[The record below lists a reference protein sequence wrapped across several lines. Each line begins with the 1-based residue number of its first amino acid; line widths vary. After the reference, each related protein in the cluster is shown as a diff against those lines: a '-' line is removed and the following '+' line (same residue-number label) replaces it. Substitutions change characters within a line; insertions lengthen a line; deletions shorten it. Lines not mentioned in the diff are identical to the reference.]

1 MRPWGLL
8 LIAALGVPTF
18 VHAADEANDRV
29 GKDLF
34 EKSIRPALVQHC
46 YECHSADKKVK
57 GGLLLDSRDGWK
69 TGGDSGPAIEPGKL
83 DDSLLIEAIRY
94 TGDLKMPPRGKLPER
109 VIRDFERWV
118 ELGAPDPRDGT
129 PAKPKENAVFQS
141 GLSHWSYQPIRDVP
155 VPAVAGEWP
164 LGVIDRFVLARL
176 EQAKLRPG
184 VEADRIT
191 LLRRVYFDLIGLPP
205 TPGQIDA
212 FVQDTSPDA
221 YEKLVDRLLAA
232 PQFGE
237 RWGRHWLDVVR
248 YAESVTLRGLV
259 FPEAWRYRDYV
270 IETFNA
276 DRPYNEFLREQVAGD
291 LLAADSL
298 EDRKRKLVAVTF
310 LTMGNTNLEEQDKEQ
325 LRMDVVDEQLDVIG
339 KGFLAQTITCA
350 RCHDHKFD
358 PIPTRDYY
366 ALAGILRNT
375 QTLEHDNVSKW
386 LQMPLPL
393 PADEEAVFAQADAA
407 IAALKAK
414 IKTAS
419 ETNPPIIAVNSLSGV
434 VVDDSQAR
442 KVGEWMDS
450 KYSGKYIGD
459 GYIHDIDKGKGE
471 KTLTFLPELP
481 RAGKYEVRFAYT
493 PGGSRSPAVP
503 VTIFSADGEKTV
515 RVNERE
521 APPILGRFVSL
532 GQYKFELNGQGFV
545 IVSNE
550 GTQGHVTADAVQF
563 IPLEGDVTES
573 ATDSKPTAQPSDDL
587 KRLEA
592 ELKQLTASSPGRPQ
606 TMSVREEKELGDCRI
621 HVRGSVHNL
630 GDVAPRGFLQAV
642 ARGPAPEFSAT
653 ESGRRELGDWLAN
666 PDNPLP
672 ARVMVNRAW
681 HWLFGAGLVRTA
693 DNFGTTGE
701 SPSHPELLD
710 HLARSFVHEG
720 WSVKRLVRSIV
731 LSRTYRL
738 SARGSAEAI
747 AADPENRLLSH
758 ANRRRLDA
766 ECIRDAMLVVSGQLD
781 PAIGG
786 PTIRKGTNADYGYQH
801 TDHRRSV
808 YAPVFRNSLPE
819 LFEVF
824 DFADPSM
831 PAGVRNVSTVAPQ
844 ALFLMNHP
852 FVRDQS
858 KLAAERLIKAMPQ
871 SDEGRVERAYR
882 STLGRLPTATEKK
895 LALDYVRALASQP
908 GGEVDAFRRLCH
920 ALFASVDFR
929 FID

>member
-1 MRPWGLL
+1 
-8 LIAALGVPTF
+8 
-18 VHAADEANDRV
+18 
-29 GKDLF
+29 
-34 EKSIRPALVQHC
+34 
-46 YECHSADKKVK
+46 
-57 GGLLLDSRDGWK
+57 
-69 TGGDSGPAIEPGKL
+69 
-83 DDSLLIEAIRY
+83 
-94 TGDLKMPPRGKLPER
+94 
-109 VIRDFERWV
+109 
-118 ELGAPDPRDGT
+118 
-129 PAKPKENAVFQS
+129 
-141 GLSHWSYQPIRDVP
+141 
-155 VPAVAGEWP
+155 
-164 LGVIDRFVLARL
+164 
-176 EQAKLRPG
+176 
-184 VEADRIT
+184 
-191 LLRRVYFDLIGLPP
+191 
-205 TPGQIDA
+205 
-212 FVQDTSPDA
+212 
-221 YEKLVDRLLAA
+221 LVDRLLAS

-237 RWGRHWLDVVR
+237 RWGRHWFDVVR

-259 FPEAWRYRDYV
+259 FSEAWRYRDYV
-270 IETFNA
+270 IETFNE

-291 LLAADSL
+291 LLPADSL
-298 EDRKRKLVAVTF
+298 DDRRRKMVAVTF

-366 ALAGILRNT
+366 SLAGILRNT
-375 QTLEHDNVSKW
+375 QTLEHANVSKW
-386 LQMPLPL
+386 LETALPL
-393 PADEEAVFAQADAA
+393 PPDQEAVFAQADAA
-407 IAALKAK
+407 IAELKAK
-414 IKTAS
+414 IKAAS
-419 ETNPPIIAVNSLSGV
+419 ETNPPIIAVNSLSGI

-450 KYSGKYIGD
+450 KYSGKYIGS

-563 IPLEGDVTES
+563 IPLEGDATES
-573 ATDSKPTAQPSDDL
+573 AADSKSTPQPTDDL
-587 KRLEA
+587 KKLEA
-592 ELKQLTASSPGRPQ
+592 ELKQLTASSPVRPQ
-606 TMSVREEKELGDCRI
+606 AMSVREEKQMGDCKI

-630 GDVAPRGFLQAV
+630 GEIAPRGFLQAV
-642 ARGPAPEFSAT
+642 ARGPAPEFST
-653 ESGRRELGDWLAN
+653 SESGRRELGDWLAN

-701 SPSHPELLD
+701 APSHPELLD
-710 HLARSFVHEG
+710 HLARRFVQEG

-738 SARGSAEAI
+738 SARASAEAI

-766 ECIRDAMLVVSGQLD
+766 ECIRDAMLVVSGQLESTV
-781 PAIGG
+781 GG
-786 PTIRKGTNADYGYQH
+786 PTIRQGTNADYGYQH

-808 YAPVFRNSLPE
+808 YSPVFRNSLPE

-831 PAGVRNVSTVAPQ
+831 PTGVRNVSTVAPQ

-858 KLAAERLIKAMPQ
+858 KVTAERWLKEAPQ
-871 SDEGRVERAYR
+871 SEEGRVELAYR
-882 STLGRLPTATEKK
+882 SALGRVPTATEKK
-895 LALDYVRALASQP
+895 LALDYLRVFSSQP
-908 GGEVDAFRRLCH
+908 GGETEAWRRLCH

-929 FID
+929 FVD